1 MVSYPPIS
9 IQEKQ
14 VMAKEEKKG
23 FVGRLF
29 RLVLWGVAAFFLFAV
44 LLVAV
49 LPLWISPVAV
59 CVSQKVLPRYTGT
72 DFSLGGFLLNPYS
85 GTLRINGVKLS
96 NPEGFG
102 DVAAFSLSVFNVEV
116 ATGSVFSNVVV
127 VKDVAIEDAF
137 VSYYS
142 HKGTNNFDMILAN
155 AKRTASDPQKGM
167 MAAGESEKKP
177 SAAKNRSD
185 TSGKKVIIE
194 RLRISGTKV
203 KLMKSD
209 MLPPILL
216 PTLEL
221 TDIGKKSGGATLDE
235 AWKQIAD
242 AVMKS
247 MAQLGDGIGMIGGFL
262 GDGAKDFSA
271 VLDGT
276 ASNAANGAA
285 NAVGDTAK
293 KATEGVKNLFKG
305 FGK

>member
-1 MVSYPPIS
+1 
-9 IQEKQ
+9 
-14 VMAKEEKKG
+14 
-23 FVGRLF
+23 
-29 RLVLWGVAAFFLFAV
+29 
-44 LLVAV
+44 
-49 LPLWISPVAV
+49 
-59 CVSQKVLPRYTGT
+59 
-72 DFSLGGFLLNPYS
+72 
-85 GTLRINGVKLS
+85 
-96 NPEGFG
+96 
-102 DVAAFSLSVFNVEV
+102 
-116 ATGSVFSNVVV
+116 
-127 VKDVAIEDAF
+127 
-137 VSYYS
+137 
-142 HKGTNNFDMILAN
+142 
-155 AKRTASDPQKGM
+155 
-167 MAAGESEKKP
+167 
-177 SAAKNRSD
+177 
-185 TSGKKVIIE
+185 
-194 RLRISGTKV
+194 
-203 KLMKSD
+203 MKSD